1 VTTHVLEFA
10 DVHYT
15 YPGARQPAL
24 NGVTLAVPA
33 GRRCALLGR
42 NGCGKST
49 LFLHANGIF
58 RPQKGQVLWKGV
70 PISARRAELQALK
83 RNVGLVFQD
92 PEQQLIAATV
102 AEDLSYGL
110 CNLHLPE
117 EEIKEKVRRT
127 LEAFGM
133 SEWADTPVHHLSLGQ
148 KRRVALAGVMVMEPE
163 LLLLDEPTSYL
174 DPWQTEAF
182 VRELERI
189 HAAGTTIVMATH
201 DLDFA
206 FAWADWVFV
215 MDAGR
220 LVLAGEPERVFAR
233 RDILADLRMKPP
245 AVLELWEAIPG
256 HVKERLGRRG
266 LPRTPG
272 ELAERLRSL

>member
-15 YPGARQPAL
+15 YPGAAQPAL
-24 NGVTLAVPA
+24 NGVTMAVPA

-58 RPQKGQVLWKGV
+58 RPHKGQVLWKGV
-70 PISARRAELQALK
+70 PISSRRADLQALK

-102 AEDLSYGL
+102 AEDVSYGL

-117 EEIKEKVRRT
+117 AEIREKVRRT
-127 LEAFGM
+127 LEAFGL

-148 KRRVALAGVMVMEPE
+148 KRRVGLAGVMVMEPE

-182 VRELERI
+182 VRQLERI

-206 FAWADWVFV
+206 YAWADWVFV

-233 RDILADLRMKPP
+233 RDILEVLQFKRP
-245 AVLELWEAIPG
+245 AVLELWESLPG
-256 HVKERLGRRG
+256 HVKERLGPG
-266 LPRTPG
+266 LPKTTG
-272 ELAERLRSL
+272 ELAERLRLL

>member
-24 NGVTLAVPA
+24 NGVSLAVPA

-83 RNVGLVFQD
+83 RKVGLVFQD

-110 CNLHLPE
+110 CNLQLPE
-117 EEIKEKVRRT
+117 DEIKEKVRRT

-182 VRELERI
+182 ARELERI

-220 LVLAGEPERVFAR
+220 LVLTGEPERVFAR

>member
-1 VTTHVLEFA
+1 MTTHVLEFA

-70 PISARRAELQALK
+70 PISARCAELQALK

-117 EEIKEKVRRT
+117 DEIKEKVRRT
-127 LEAFGM
+127 LETFGM

-256 HVKERLGRRG
+256 HVKERLGRG

>member
-1 VTTHVLEFA
+1 MTTHVLEFA

-256 HVKERLGRRG
+256 HVKERLRRG